1 MDGTQIPVQGP
12 SGFAIAVIA
21 NINRSAPTG
30 GNVVIVGMKKGL
42 WTFWILMKIMVPV
55 YVIVTLLNHTPA
67 LAAIAHF
74 FEPYMGIWRLPGDA
88 ALALV
93 LGYVVNLYAAIAVIA
108 AGGWE
113 PASVTIAGVILG
125 VSHSLIMEG
134 AILRQMRA
142 PAALVIIMRV
152 VLGLVLGYVVA
163 QLLPG

>member
-1 MDGTQIPVQGP
+1 
-12 SGFAIAVIA
+12 VIA
-21 NINRSAPTG
+21 NLNNPAPAG
-30 GNVVIVGMKKGL
+30 GNVILVGIKKGL

-55 YVIVTLLNHTPA
+55 YIIVTLLNHTPV
-67 LAAIAHF
+67 LGAIAKF

-142 PAALVIIMRV
+142 PAALVITMRI
-152 VLGLVLGYVVA
+152 VLGLILGYVVA
-163 QLLPG
+163 QLMPG